1 MSPDGLRKR
10 RPAPIHDGVGPE
22 LVVSDDDDVT
32 PAASS
37 HGADDGTPTQRLPM
51 FKKSLLVDMINR
63 SSETPADRRNFLR
76 GMGLLSAGTVGAGLV
91 GTSLAAPA
99 EAADAAPSEGSVL
112 NFALNLEYLEAEFY
126 CFAAYGHGLAEAMAT
141 GTGTMGGVTGGH
153 RVPFKSKATR
163 YYAEEI
169 ANDEIAHVKF
179 LRSALGASA
188 VSRPAIDLQSSFT
201 GAAVAAGVIEQGQT
215 FDPFS
220 SEEFFLLGAFL
231 SEDVGVTAYKG
242 AAPLI
247 STPAYLEAAAGILAV
262 EAYHSGIVRTLL
274 YQNGLAAPTNLIS
287 AARDSLDG
295 SAASKDQG
303 ITTGA
308 SGRANLVA
316 ADQNAI
322 AFSRTPQEVLNIV
335 YLTPGAGVS
344 KGGFYPAGLNGEIKT
359 S

>member
-1 MSPDGLRKR
+1 VQIT
-10 RPAPIHDGVGPE
+10 PIQGVLGDE
-22 LVVSDDDDVT
+22 RLVSRDDDVT

-37 HGADDGTPTQRLPM
+37 TGAKDGAPTQRLPM

-76 GMGLLSAGTVGAGLV
+76 GMGLLSAGTVGAGLIGASV
-91 GTSLAAPA
+91 AAPA
-99 EAADAAPSEGSVL
+99 EAATNPSEGSVL

-126 CFAAYGHGLAEAMAT
+126 CFAAYGHGLSEAMAT

-153 RVPFKSKATR
+153 RVPFKSKSMR

-201 GAAVAAGVIEQGQT
+201 GAAVAAGVIKQGES

-220 SEEFFLLGAFL
+220 SEAFFLLGAFL
-231 SEDVGVTAYKG
+231 FEDVGVTAYKG

-247 STPAYLEAAAGILAV
+247 TTPAYLEAAAGILAV

-274 YQNGLAAPTNLIS
+274 YENGLSEPTNLIS
-287 AARDSLDG
+287 DARDALDG
-295 SAASKDQG
+295 AGADKDQG
-303 ITTGA
+303 ITTGGSA
-308 SGRANLVA
+308 NRANLVPT
-316 ADQNAI
+316 DQNSI
-322 AFSRTPQEVLNIV
+322 AFSRSPQEVLNIV
-335 YLTPGAGVS
+335 YLTPGTGVS
-344 KGGFYPAGLNGEIKT
+344 KGGFYPAGLNGEITT

>member
-1 MSPDGLRKR
+1 
-10 RPAPIHDGVGPE
+10 
-22 LVVSDDDDVT
+22 
-32 PAASS
+32 
-37 HGADDGTPTQRLPM
+37 M
-51 FKKSLLVDMINR
+51 FKKSLVIDMVNR

-76 GMGLLSAGTVGAGLV
+76 GMGLLSAGAVGAGLV
-91 GTSLAAPA
+91 GTTASSAQAA
-99 EAADAAPSEGSVL
+99 AAAAPSEGSVL

-126 CFAAYGHGLAEAMAT
+126 CYAAFGHGLADSMAT

-153 RVPFKSKATR
+153 RVPFKSKAMR

-169 ANDEIAHVKF
+169 AGDEIAHVKF
-179 LRSALGASA
+179 LRKALGNSA

-201 GAAVAAGVIEQGQT
+201 AAAVAAGVIEQGQS

-231 SEDVGVTAYKG
+231 FEDVGVTAYKG

-287 AARDSLDG
+287 DARDALDG
-295 SAASKDQG
+295 GGADKDQG
-303 ITTGA
+303 ITVGEG
-308 SGRANLVA
+308 GRANLVA
-316 ADQNAI
+316 ADADAI

-335 YLTPGAGVS
+335 YLTPGAGVG
-344 KGGFYPAGLNGEIKT
+344 KGGFYPAGLNGEIAT

>member
-1 MSPDGLRKR
+1 
-10 RPAPIHDGVGPE
+10 
-22 LVVSDDDDVT
+22 
-32 PAASS
+32 
-37 HGADDGTPTQRLPM
+37 M
-51 FKKSLLVDMINR
+51 FKKSLVIDMINR

-76 GMGLLSAGTVGAGLV
+76 GMGLLSAGAVGAGLV
-91 GTSLAAPA
+91 GANATSAQAA
-99 EAADAAPSEGSVL
+99 AAAAPSEGSVL

-126 CFAAYGHGLAEAMAT
+126 CYAAFGHGLADSMAT

-153 RVPFKSKATR
+153 RVPFKSKAMR

-169 ANDEIAHVKF
+169 AGDEIAHVNF
-179 LRSALGASA
+179 LRKALGGSA

-201 GAAVAAGVIEQGQT
+201 AAAVAAGVIEQGQS

-231 SEDVGVTAYKG
+231 FEDVGVTAYKG

-274 YQNGLAAPTNLIS
+274 YQNGLAVPTNLIS
-287 AARDSLDG
+287 DARDALDG
-295 SAASKDQG
+295 GGADKDQG
-303 ITTGA
+303 ITVGEG
-308 SGRANLVA
+308 GRANLVA
-316 ADQNAI
+316 ADADAI

-344 KGGFYPAGLNGEIKT
+344 RGGFYPAGLNGEIAT

>member
-1 MSPDGLRKR
+1 
-10 RPAPIHDGVGPE
+10 
-22 LVVSDDDDVT
+22 
-32 PAASS
+32 
-37 HGADDGTPTQRLPM
+37 M

-91 GTSLAAPA
+91 GTAAVQSA
-99 EAADAAPSEGSVL
+99 SAATTAPSEASVL

-126 CFAAYGHGLAEAMAT
+126 CYAAYGHGLADALAT
-141 GTGTMGGVTGGH
+141 GTGTQGGVTGGH
-153 RVPFKSKATR
+153 RVPFKSKAMR

-179 LRSALGASA
+179 LRGALGSSA
-188 VSRPAIDLQSSFT
+188 VSRPAINLQDSFT
-201 GAAVAAGVIEQGQT
+201 AAAVAAGVIDQGQT

-220 SEEFFLLGAFL
+220 SEAFFLLGAYLF
-231 SEDVGVTAYKG
+231 EDVGVTAYKG

-274 YQNGLAAPTNLIS
+274 YENDLSEPTNLIS
-287 AARDSLDG
+287 DARDSLDG
-295 SAASKDQG
+295 TTRDKDQG
-303 ITTGA
+303 ITVG
-308 SGRANLVA
+308 SGGRANLVPT
-316 ADQNAI
+316 DSDGI
-322 AFSRTPQEVLNIV
+322 AFSRSPQEVLNIV
-335 YLTPGAGVS
+335 YLTPGSGVTQ
-344 KGGFYPAGLNGEIKT
+344 GGFYPAGLNGEIAT